1 METRCVSFRFRRALG
16 CRGGKKRGTRLIS
29 GTTRA
34 RHDTRCADLKKSSFC
49 ASKKRGGNVPPASF
63 GALLF
68 LDFSAPFKV
77 ARTKF
82 IGCCCCCSCRFK
94 DDDDSAIP
102 GTDFKADTMMN

>member
-49 ASKKRGGNVPPASF
+49 ASKKKRGKTYRRRR
-63 GALLF
+63 L
-68 LDFSAPFKV
+68 
-77 ARTKF
+77 AR
-82 IGCCCCCSCRFK
+82 CCSSTSRHLSK
-94 DDDDSAIP
+94 WRERSSSVVAAAAPVASKMTMIP
-102 GTDFKADTMMN
+102 PFRGPILKRTP

>member
-49 ASKKRGGNVPPASF
+49 ASKKRGGKRTAGVVWRVVVPR
-63 GALLF
+63 LL
-68 LDFSAPFKV
+68 
-77 ARTKF
+77 
-82 IGCCCCCSCRFK
+82 
-94 DDDDSAIP
+94 
-102 GTDFKADTMMN
+102 GTFQSGENEVHRLLLLLLLSLQR